1 MTGERSLH
9 RIGVDLGFVEFPVRH
24 TCDGAGTSPRL
35 TITGVSTPSVALIVH
50 NPYEQGC
57 SFSPWLAWNIEPLR
71 YSDGRAVVPEGVPPE
86 KVVEAPVGMV
96 QGTNSYGRIGYLG
109 PCPPRGEAHRYYFRV
124 YGLDTRLDLAPG
136 SDQHAL
142 VAAMQGHALE
152 YGEIFAMYRRP

>member
-9 RIGVDLGFVEFPVRH
+9 RIYVDLGFAEFPARH
-24 TCDGAGTSPRL
+24 TCDGEGTSPRV
-35 TITGVSTPSVALIVH
+35 TIMGLSAPSVALIVH

-71 YSDGRAVVPEGVPPE
+71 FSDGRAVVPPGVPPE
-86 KVVEAPVGMV
+86 KVVDAPVAMV
-96 QGTNSYGRIGYLG
+96 QGTNGYGQIGYRG

-124 YGLDTRLDLAPG
+124 YGLDAPLDLAPG

-142 VAAMQGHALE
+142 VAAMQGRALA
-152 YGEIFAMYRRP
+152 YGETFAMYRRP